1 MRKRR
6 FLIPKWLREPLLH
19 LLNLVWVVIVLAP
32 VFWMFVT
39 SVLPISLLMKAPP
52 ILDFSQMSFVKYF
65 DTLMDRDFQRSFVN
79 SMVVAGATSV
89 IAVSGGAMGAYAMA
103 RYRFRGKKPMLLLLL
118 STQMAPGIIMVIP
131 SFMLLKTM
139 RLLDTYGGL
148 ILVHVAFLSPLVIW
162 LLYGFFRDIPVSL
175 ERAAR
180 MDGCTRLQALRL
192 VVAPLSV
199 NGLAA
204 SAIFCFIATWAS
216 FLFPLVLSLR
226 KTLTLPII
234 ISGFTVMYDLDFSKG
249 ARYGIL
255 VALPVVL
262 ITLAAQKYVIKG
274 IVEGAVKQ

>member
-1 MRKRR
+1 
-6 FLIPKWLREPLLH
+6 
-19 LLNLVWVVIVLAP
+19 
-32 VFWMFVT
+32 
-39 SVLPISLLMKAPP
+39 
-52 ILDFSQMSFVKYF
+52 
-65 DTLMDRDFQRSFVN
+65 
-79 SMVVAGATSV
+79 
-89 IAVSGGAMGAYAMA
+89 
-103 RYRFRGKKPMLLLLL
+103 
-118 STQMAPGIIMVIP
+118 MAPGIIMVIP
-131 SFMLLKTM
+131 SFMLLKTL
-139 RLLDTYGGL
+139 RLLDTYAGL

-192 VVAPLSV
+192 VVAPLSI

-249 ARYGIL
+249 ARYAML
-255 VALPVVL
+255 VALPVVV
-262 ITLAAQKYVIKG
+262 ITVAAQRYVIKG